1 MVDHPTQLICI
12 WILICQHTK
21 KKTKQGKY
29 TVEVA
34 STGNDFVRSRETFYY
49 KLEHPRLKS
58 TFVVAVVTITF
69 SLLDKLKTLK
79 HALEQAR

>member
-1 MVDHPTQLICI
+1 MCY
-12 WILICQHTK
+12 
-21 KKTKQGKY
+21 Y

-69 SLLDKLKTLK
+69 SLLVKLKTLK

>member
-1 MVDHPTQLICI
+1 M
-12 WILICQHTK
+12 
-21 KKTKQGKY
+21 
-29 TVEVA
+29 EVA